1 MALCRIIKNL
11 FQEDSVPN
19 GLRALPLFY
28 ATTIGIN
35 TFSIL
40 YTGAP
45 CELSCLELLFF
56 THLNPYF
63 NQTVTLFIICSAWIR
78 DAADVGHLPHH
89 SGRVAGL
96 CRSRLGIR
104 LSVDEEENS
113 KYVSVCV
120 CVSSFTKSTPE
131 SFFSSVAAGLEAFW
145 SRWGDLYLMG
155 KFARSQ
161 TDRTVIKQP

>member
-1 MALCRIIKNL
+1 MRFLDCMALCRIIKNL

-113 KYVSVCV
+113 KYVYVCV
-120 CVSSFTKSTPE
+120 CPHSPSQRQNL
-131 SFFSSVAAGLEAFW
+131 FSAVLPLVW
-145 SRWGDLYLMG
+145 
-155 KFARSQ
+155 KRSGH
-161 TDRTVIKQP
+161 VGEIFI